1 MPLLSRVAGALGVPF
16 FPLGGREIR
25 ATVRPPPPAG
35 PGFEGALTPR
45 STIIVNSQS
54 SLPTAGVIRDGH
66 GTRFL
71 HARWGR
77 EGVLGSATAE
87 AHVLFAVTGDEAW
100 TRNTF
105 TTEIISGQRVA
116 GALQSLGTVPVV
128 REFVRRKN
136 DALDVEEEVYRVLCL
151 AALLVGDFL
160 GGRRVTRTEGVLGLV
175 HAEVF

>member
-1 MPLLSRVAGALGVPF
+1 M
-16 FPLGGREIR
+16 
-25 ATVRPPPPAG
+25 
-35 PGFEGALTPR
+35 TPR
-45 STIIVNSQS
+45 STIIVGSKS
-54 SLPTAGVIRDGH
+54 SLPTAGVIRDAH

-71 HARWGR
+71 HARWAR
-77 EGVLGSATAE
+77 EGVVGHATAE
-87 AHVLFAVTGDEAW
+87 SHVLFAVTGDEAW

-116 GALQSLGTVPVV
+116 GTPQGLGTVPVV